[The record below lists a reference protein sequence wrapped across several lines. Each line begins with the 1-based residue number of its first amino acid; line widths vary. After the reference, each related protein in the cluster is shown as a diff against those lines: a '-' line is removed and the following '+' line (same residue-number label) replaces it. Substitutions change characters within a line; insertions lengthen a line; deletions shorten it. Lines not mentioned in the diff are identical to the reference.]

1 MRSPFSP
8 ERAPSALLGAALA
21 LRLRSVNRFLVGTI
35 PVFLVLALPIL
46 RYAAGPWLPAWLSA
60 LARWTPTEGAFPVGP
75 RRLCARALGRAGLR
89 DGRGPG
95 LDGGGRGPGPGARG
109 PGLGG
114 SEHGRVRS
122 QPGSRP
128 SGRPGPVMGNLARL
142 AAADL
147 RMLARDPLL
156 AFLPFVPFPAAL
168 ALRFAVPLL
177 SGFLERALG
186 FRLLDWADLIRAVI
200 LLFPGMFYGMAAG
213 FLLLDDRDD
222 GVSAYWGVT
231 PAAVPATSAPGWAFL
246 RLRLPGGH
254 PGRPDIRAG
263 AAGPGPGTR
272 SGGDRCRPGGLLR
285 PLPGGLC
292 GGQGGGLSVLKALG
306 GLDLAPLAVLL
317 ALPLRAAAW
326 PFPQYWA
333 AELLLGR
340 NLPPLPALAA
350 GLASS
355 ALWIAALYGKYRRR
369 IE

>member
-1 MRSPFSP
+1 
-8 ERAPSALLGAALA
+8 
-21 LRLRSVNRFLVGTI
+21 
-35 PVFLVLALPIL
+35 
-46 RYAAGPWLPAWLSA
+46 
-60 LARWTPTEGAFPVGP
+60 
-75 RRLCARALGRAGLR
+75 
-89 DGRGPG
+89 
-95 LDGGGRGPGPGARG
+95 
-109 PGLGG
+109 
-114 SEHGRVRS
+114 
-122 QPGSRP
+122 
-128 SGRPGPVMGNLARL
+128 MGNLARL

-156 AFLPFVPFPAAL
+156 AFLPFVPFLAAL

-231 PAAVPATSAPGWAFL
+231 PPGRSGYLGAWLGFFSACAFL
-246 RLRLPGGH
+246 AGILAARISGL
-254 PGRPDIRAG
+254 GRPDLARELG
-263 AAGPGPGTR
+263 AAPIGAAQAA
-272 SGGDRCRPGGLLR
+272 CFGLFLAAFAADKVE
-285 PLPGGLC
+285 
-292 GGQGGGLSVLKALG
+292 GLSVLKALG